1 MQLAGQMEI
10 PLNCTTM
17 GKQRLDHRS
26 RAVSTSRPSAAIIS
40 SLALLTAGILA
51 CNLPFG
57 PAGAPRAATDTP
69 QSGQAETPVP
79 EVATSTPAPSE
90 TPVPSDTPEPTET
103 PTITPTEGPNFAA
116 ASVYAVSHLPNDK
129 LLVTVQIP
137 GGVEGDYKAYVSNLP
152 FACEILDQ
160 YPDRLYCNG
169 PEPFGLYAAKDAS
182 LEILTAADNTTV
194 FTTQFTVPPIPTPT
208 FTPTPKPTA
217 TP

>member
-1 MQLAGQMEI
+1 MSEQHVL
-10 PLNCTTM
+10 
-17 GKQRLDHRS
+17 QRRLI
-26 RAVSTSRPSAAIIS
+26 VSLSRPSAAVLT
-40 SLALLTAGILA
+40 SLAVLTAGIMA

-57 PAGAPRAATDTP
+57 LPAAAPSASQAPPPAQADTPTVEIPTATPPPTDTP
-69 QSGQAETPVP
+69 
-79 EVATSTPAPSE
+79 AP
-90 TPVPSDTPEPTET
+90 TDTPLPSET

-137 GGVEGDYKAYVSNLP
+137 GGVQGDYKAYVANLP

-169 PEPFGLYAAKDAS
+169 AEPFGVYAARDAS
-182 LEILTAADNTTV
+182 LEILTVADNTPV
-194 FTTQFTVPPIPTPT
+194 FTAQFTVPAIPTPT
-208 FTPTPKPTA
+208 YTPTPKPTA

>member
-1 MQLAGQMEI
+1 MSLS
-10 PLNCTTM
+10 
-17 GKQRLDHRS
+17 RS
-26 RAVSTSRPSAAIIS
+26 SAVAFA
-40 SLALLTAGILA
+40 SLAVLTAGVLA

-57 PAGAPRAATDTP
+57 PSSSAPSSPEAPLSGGADTP
-69 QSGQAETPVP
+69 TAELPS
-79 EVATSTPAPSE
+79 ATPAPSDTPMPSD
-90 TPVPSDTPEPTET
+90 TPVPSDT

-137 GGVEGDYKAYVSNLP
+137 GGVQGEYSAYVSNLP

-169 PEPFGLYAAKDAS
+169 PEPFGLFAPKDAS
-182 LEILTAADNTTV
+182 LEILAASDNTTV
-194 FTTQFTVPPIPTPT
+194 FTTQFTVPAIPTPT
-208 FTPTPKPTA
+208 FTPTPKPTP